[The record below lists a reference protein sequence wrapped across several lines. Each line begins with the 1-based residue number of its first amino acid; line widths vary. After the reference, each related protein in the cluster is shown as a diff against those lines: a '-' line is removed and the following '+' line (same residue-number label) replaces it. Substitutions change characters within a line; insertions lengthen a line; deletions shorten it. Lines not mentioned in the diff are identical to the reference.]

1 MLSTVRSA
9 KAGLLQRSIK
19 GTLPL
24 LCRYSSHQS
33 EHGHSEEH
41 HDHDDHHELPL
52 SEEEPIVNRST
63 LTGAAAIALGFGYY
77 YANESYKKKHD
88 GKSLVSSIH
97 SPNVWGQLEENFLAY
112 RARVEKQRD
121 ITELLTMPQRRDHR
135 ASFIDNDGIP
145 GRFFSQNANC
155 EFNVIRDFSALPER
169 RKPGYENTSS

>member
-9 KAGLLQRSIK
+9 KARTFQRSSKNSI
-19 GTLPL
+19 L
-24 LCRYSSHQS
+24 LLRRYSSHQND
-33 EHGHSEEH
+33 HGHSQEH

-63 LTGAAAIALGFGYY
+63 IAGAAAIALGFGYY
-77 YANESYKKKHD
+77 YANDNYKKNHD
-88 GKSLVSSIH
+88 GKSLVSAFH

-145 GRFFSQNANC
+145 GRIFSQNANC

-169 RKPGYENTSS
+169 RKPR